1 MDDVVLVINAG
12 SSSIKFAFYP
22 ANHPLNDGPILRG
35 KLEQTDASSRLIIS
49 RSGGTPEI
57 IPAKISSNAAEQRL
71 EYLAGWL
78 RSALID
84 YRVAGIGHRI
94 VHGGEHHG
102 FPIFIDDKVIA
113 SLEALIPLARLHGPH
128 EVAAINSFAASMPG
142 VRQVACFD
150 TAFHHHRPQLD
161 QMFAIPREY
170 FAAGVRRY
178 GFHGLSYEFIA
189 GRLPALLGE
198 RAEGRVVV
206 AHLGNG
212 ASMCAMLRRKSI
224 ATTMGFTALD
234 GLMMGTRCGAI
245 DPGVLLYA
253 IQERGFTAHEV
264 SDILYNESG
273 LLGVSGLS
281 SDMRKLEA
289 SADPNAKEAIALYV
303 YRAVREIGAL
313 VAVLG
318 GLDAL
323 VFTGGI
329 GEHSHEIRA
338 MICDKLGWIG
348 VELDA
353 QSNIRHENVIG
364 TIANRTGVFAVA
376 TDEELIIAQHVLRLL
391 GAADGTA

>member
-1 MDDVVLVINAG
+1 MNDVVLVINAG
-12 SSSIKFAFYP
+12 SSSIKFAIYP
-22 ANHPLNDGPILRG
+22 AKHTLNDGPILRG
-35 KLEQTDASSRLIIS
+35 KLEQADASSRLVIS
-49 RSGGTPEI
+49 RNGGPPET
-57 IPAKISSNAAEQRL
+57 IPAEISSNAPEQRL

-78 RSALID
+78 RNALVD
-84 YRVAGIGHRI
+84 FRVAGIGHRI
-94 VHGGEHHG
+94 VHGGEHHE

-128 EVAAINSFAASMPG
+128 EVAAIKSFAASAPG

-150 TAFHHHRPQLD
+150 TAFHHHRPLLD

-189 GRLPALLGE
+189 SRLPALLGE

-212 ASMCAMLRRKSI
+212 ASMCAMYRRKSI

-281 SDMRKLEA
+281 SDMRSLEA

-323 VFTGGI
+323 VFTGGV
-329 GEHSHEIRA
+329 GEHSHEVRA
-338 MICDKLGWIG
+338 MICDKLGWLG
-348 VELDA
+348 VEIDA
-353 QSNIRHENVIG
+353 QSNIRHANVIG

-376 TDEELIIAQHVLRLL
+376 TDEELVIASHVLRLL
-391 GAADGTA
+391 GAGVGTA